1 MKKNT
6 ILISSLAVL
15 FAVSTACQSETTN
28 KTATE
33 QHDDHEQETA
43 ATETGNP
50 EFKDESSNAV
60 YQHYIHLKTA
70 LVNSDVKEAQSGA
83 AALKTALSN
92 VGNKKGADLASKIAA
107 TSDLKQ
113 QRNDF
118 DALTAEVEGVIK
130 KAGLKSGKIYKQYC
144 PMAKNGD
151 GAYWL
156 ASEKEIKNPYYGDDM
171 LNCGEVKEEIK

>member
-1 MKKNT
+1 MNT

-43 ATETGNP
+43 VAETGNP